1 MANSNQLQQSVIDLN
16 AARQRATFPVDL
28 LTTFI
33 RGGPE
38 ALAKRQQIRQ
48 ILENEPAIDS
58 SRAAFQSRQE
68 VILLSLICP
77 FHDIK
82 HAMLCI

>member
-1 MANSNQLQQSVIDLN
+1 MSNSNQLQQSVIDLN
-16 AARQRATFPVDL
+16 TARQKTTFPVDL
-28 LTTFI
+28 LTTFL

-48 ILENEPAIDS
+48 LLENEPAFDS

-68 VILLSLICP
+68 VLY
-77 FHDIK
+77 H
-82 HAMLCI
+82 HR